1 MPSRTLGGLAL
12 AAAIALVAALVLL
25 ARDETG
31 VWRVPFFSSE
41 TAATPVH
48 LAGGG
53 NNNKKP
59 RAAASKPAKKAPAA
73 TGKTPLSKEVKDT
86 ATGLVL
92 PRTKRFPPSKADL
105 TCLGV
110 GVRAKSIAV
119 AKVNVYTVGELMDD
133 TQQAATE
140 GEPLFACI

>member
-1 MPSRTLGGLAL
+1 MPSRNLGNLAL
-12 AAAIALVAALVLL
+12 AAAIALVAALVLF

-31 VWRVPFFSSE
+31 VWRVPFLSTE
-41 TAATPVH
+41 RAAMPVH
-48 LAGGG
+48 VAGADGGG
-53 NNNKKP
+53 GGGGSKKKKP
-59 RAAASKPAKKAPAA
+59 RAAAAKPSKQAGAGAAAAA
-73 TGKTPLSKEVKDT
+73 TGKAPLSKEVKDA

-119 AKVNVYTVGELMDD
+119 AKVNVYTVGE
-133 TQQAATE
+133 
-140 GEPLFACI
+140 